1 MEKTIMPQKEKESAI
16 SEGKAVS
23 VPATSGQHS
32 VQPVP
37 IGEPMI
43 LPCAIEWNGETFG
56 PGPVTI
62 TTASMRRA
70 LERAVENSGYVQE
83 EVP

>member
-1 MEKTIMPQKEKESAI
+1 MPKNESAAP
-16 SEGKAVS
+16 EEKAVPPPT
-23 VPATSGQHS
+23 VPDP
-32 VQPVP
+32 QPAASVP
-37 IGEPMI
+37 IGEQMI

-70 LERAVENSGYVQE
+70 LARAVENSGYVSGE
-83 EVP
+83 EIEVP